1 MKIAIW
7 LFANRST
14 AFGTAVRARSL
25 VEVLNEKHE
34 VTVIGDVG
42 RLDKVRYIRGIYR
55 LLKLVLTILKNR
67 FDVVIFEN
75 DFRDFFLC
83 YPLLRMRG
91 AKLIFDAMGFYS
103 EIEDRWNPP
112 KWLVKLRQIVEKFV
126 IQHADHNIAIS
137 PGNLNFYQSYTNNI
151 SLVPHFIDE
160 VVFRSRGVSQHQ
172 HQKGYKLVGIIGSFA
187 RPENLVSLEFVY
199 DNFDKFDP
207 RIRFVVIGS
216 CDWRIE
222 SDRIIYTGYLPN
234 ADYAKQLHSLDA
246 VLDYKEPTKGPYTK
260 VIEAMACGLPVFTA
274 PRGMMGFEQATPG
287 EDILVYPK
295 EELVGKVNEL
305 IFDDDLMKRIGE
317 KARITAEKYFT
328 KAANREELLSII
340 DRFDGS

>member
-1 MKIAIW
+1 MSA
-7 LFANRST
+7 
-14 AFGTAVRARSL
+14 
-25 VEVLNEKHE
+25 H
-34 VTVIGDVG
+34 
-42 RLDKVRYIRGIYR
+42 
-55 LLKLVLTILKNR
+55 
-67 FDVVIFEN
+67 
-75 DFRDFFLC
+75 
-83 YPLLRMRG
+83 
-91 AKLIFDAMGFYS
+91 
-103 EIEDRWNPP
+103 
-112 KWLVKLRQIVEKFV
+112 
-126 IQHADHNIAIS
+126 
-137 PGNLNFYQSYTNNI
+137 
-151 SLVPHFIDE
+151 
-160 VVFRSRGVSQHQ
+160 
-172 HQKGYKLVGIIGSFA
+172 
-187 RPENLVSLEFVY
+187 
-199 DNFDKFDP
+199 P